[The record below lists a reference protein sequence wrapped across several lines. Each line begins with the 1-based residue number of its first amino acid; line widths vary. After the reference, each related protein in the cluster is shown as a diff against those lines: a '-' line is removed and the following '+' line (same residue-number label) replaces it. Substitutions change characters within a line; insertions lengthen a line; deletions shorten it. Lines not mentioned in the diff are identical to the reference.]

1 MCVPTPLSYY
11 ATKDGKCQEC
21 QCAIGNGGSRQQQL
35 QGVNVIASWQ
45 RAQARHITGVCVPL
59 PLAISRMAEA
69 VKDNEQQVQWAA
81 ATEIRWRA
89 QPWHTTGVWVPPPL
103 EYLRMAEATT
113 ADVLS
118 DCRTSTNTSCNGSR
132 ATATA
137 RWPQWNP
144 HGDSIINSK
153 QQSNIPSFARCKE
166 TVATALT
173 LIAGVCW
180 EMSGPG

>member
-89 QPWHTTGVWVPPPL
+89 QPWHITRVCVLPPL
-103 EYLRMAEATT
+103 EYSRMAEA
-113 ADVLS
+113 AEANVPS
-118 DCRTSTNTSCNGSR
+118 DCRTFENIFCNGNQ

-137 RWPQWNP
+137 SWPRWTPR
-144 HGDSIINSK
+144 GDSIINSK
-153 QQSNIPSFARCKE
+153 QQSNIPSF
-166 TVATALT
+166 V
-173 LIAGVCW
+173 
-180 EMSGPG
+180 